1 MKSGAQFGRG
11 LRAVRKAHKL
21 KIGELADKVKKGS
34 KHLGRLERGE
44 KRPAF
49 ELIIALAN
57 VMNVSPARFFEHNL
71 RDESEKS
78 LRASIHNIIEKCEV
92 EELRRIQRILIV
104 LLGD

>member
-1 MKSGAQFGRG
+1 MPPGTQFGRG

-21 KIGELADKVKKGS
+21 KIGPLADRVKKGS

-44 KRPAF
+44 KQPSF
-49 ELIIALAN
+49 ELMIALAN
-57 VMNVSPARFFEHNL
+57 AMNVSPARFFEHDL
-71 RDESEKS
+71 RNESEKS
-78 LRASIHNIIEKCEV
+78 LRASIRDIVERCEI